1 MNKVISWAL
10 LLVASSSAN
19 AEWVKINTN
28 ENLTTYI
35 DPATIS
41 KTDDMVRMWGVVDL
55 KESKKEQDGKSFLSA
70 KGLQQYDCK
79 VMQIRKISLD
89 LYSKNM
95 GVGEIVHTYADADKW
110 KWTPVTPGSIAEVMW
125 KTACGKK

>member
-55 KESKKEQDGKSFLSA
+55 KESKKEQEGKSFLSA

-79 VMQIRKISLD
+79 AMQIRKISLD